1 MTDSNVTR
9 VFSPDEALAFVIE
22 RGVITMP
29 VAELAAAWG
38 WPHCTQVYRA
48 LDRWVRDGLIERQGK
63 VIRARAKESNSTL
76 GGCETTMASRLI
88 DTADCYQTWSTS
100 LAIASTPR
108 PALMPLRLGLN
119 DSLALQNGVL
129 FQIVGFPR

>member
-1 MTDSNVTR
+1 MANGNVTR
-9 VFSPDEALAFVIE
+9 IFSPDEALAFVIE

-88 DTADCYQTWSTS
+88 DAADCYHDMVDQPRDSVHAKAGTD
-100 LAIASTPR
+100 ASAPR
-108 PALMPLRLGLN
+108 T
-119 DSLALQNGVL
+119 
-129 FQIVGFPR
+129 

>member
-1 MTDSNVTR
+1 MTNGNVTR

-29 VAELAAAWG
+29 IAELAAAWG

-63 VIRARAKESNSTL
+63 VIRTCARRGTAPP
-76 GGCETTMASRLI
+76 SRMLSADELPSWI
-88 DTADCYQTWSTS
+88 TARRRGHHWS
-100 LAIASTPR
+100 P
-108 PALMPLRLGLN
+108 
-119 DSLALQNGVL
+119 
-129 FQIVGFPR
+129 VGRSRRAP